1 MHHYLLQKG
10 KRGGRVRVRGQDHDA
25 GCANSMHCIFNPNAR
40 FFSSFQCLDSSA
52 CHTPCNR
59 HRHRPFFCPALH
71 MQTFMMTLK
80 NGGRQGRGC
89 GTKVAFVST
98 VHYGPHACVFVSSAG
113 RIMGCLMKLLVGII
127 TFFYIFPRIPWSQ
140 QSIGTPRGCPAE

>member
-1 MHHYLLQKG
+1 
-10 KRGGRVRVRGQDHDA
+10 
-25 GCANSMHCIFNPNAR
+25 
-40 FFSSFQCLDSSA
+40 
-52 CHTPCNR
+52 
-59 HRHRPFFCPALH
+59 
-71 MQTFMMTLK
+71 MMTLK

-127 TFFYIFPRIPWSQ
+127 TFLHFSPHSLESAKHRYTTGVSCGVDPEAMRMR
-140 QSIGTPRGCPAE
+140 QSIGAGA